1 MIGTEK
7 KKFSFWGSIKASSVT
22 PYPCPACLLTQQQRA
37 MGKSSPSPVVRT
49 WQSPSGLS
57 SQAAFL
63 QLTEWPIKLRIKRQ
77 MWQEATQP
85 QSPLHYFE
93 ALSLS
98 KTTALSLTPEF
109 TLPAAP
115 VEEPGYA
122 SGSFLPKHTPFARHG
137 QTLMSELD
145 SQHTRFPTPCRWA
158 LGFPPYAAPAPTAH
172 LSRGSAQPCAAPFN
186 SSQTSS
192 VPCWALTNFAVAS
205 LARSFASSWEV
216 CNSSSHHRF
225 DFLLFKSQYSSI
237 IKLLQK
243 KMQFLELK
251 KKKKKGTGGTGDGLL
266 KLPQSILLAAC
277 CPL

>member
-1 MIGTEK
+1 MSPHPT
-7 KKFSFWGSIKASSVT
+7 
-22 PYPCPACLLTQQQRA
+22 A
-37 MGKSSPSPVVRT
+37 MGYGKILTFSCGTDLAITLRLIQPSCFPSVDRMAHKTENKKTDVARSNTAAVSPSLF
-49 WQSPSGLS
+49 WSP
-57 SQAAFL
+57 
-63 QLTEWPIKLRIKRQ
+63 E
-77 MWQEATQP
+77 
-85 QSPLHYFE
+85 
-93 ALSLS
+93 S
-98 KTTALSLTPEF
+98 KQNHCTIANARF